1 MRDSDRRT
9 GAFAVGALLIGA
21 AFGLAGFGAG
31 VAVGSDPGPRLASD
45 AVTRYWTDAF
55 VPGSERELELRV
67 LAGPS
72 GSILVAYWE
81 VLPGIGRID
90 AMKSDVY
97 RVRADSREPLRV
109 RVGDGERLCI
119 VRPHAEWG
127 RVHQD
132 TGLGLDVAFA
142 FAD

>member
-1 MRDSDRRT
+1 MRDADRRT

-31 VAVGSDPGPRLASD
+31 VAVGSDPVPRQVTE
-45 AVTRYWTDAF
+45 AVTRYWIDAF
-55 VPGSERELELRV
+55 PPDSDREIELRI
-67 LAGPS
+67 LDGPAGS
-72 GSILVAYWE
+72 VHVAYWE
-81 VLPGIGRID
+81 VLPGPGRIE

-97 RVRADSREPLRV
+97 RVRADSRAPLRV
-109 RVGDGERLCI
+109 RLGDGDRVCV

-127 RVHQD
+127 RIHQD
-132 TGLGLDVAFA
+132 TGLGLDVSFA